1 MSSER
6 QELNVISP
14 WWGEHIHRYNEVI
27 DQLNGNETILD
38 IACGTGFGSNLL
50 ASKTIGSVI
59 GGDLSSETIKLC
71 QNSWNAKNLSFQEMD
86 GTQLKFEDNTFDVVV
101 SFETI
106 EHTSAFHEMISE
118 FKRVT
123 KKGGKIY
130 ISTPNKLINSPSG
143 IVTNPF
149 HTQEWYYD
157 EFKELIQNHFENY
170 QLYGQK
176 YVRYKNGG
184 IAQKIESIL
193 YKRGVRKIPIKIQD
207 RIMNAFGQPTMY
219 PTEFDYEMV
228 SNSNEILECKT
239 FFLIVEA

>member
-1 MSSER
+1 M
-6 QELNVISP
+6 
-14 WWGEHIHRYNEVI
+14 
-27 DQLNGNETILD
+27 
-38 IACGTGFGSNLL
+38 
-50 ASKTIGSVI
+50 
-59 GGDLSSETIKLC
+59 
-71 QNSWNAKNLSFQEMD
+71 
-86 GTQLKFEDNTFDVVV
+86 V

>member
-50 ASKTIGSVI
+50 ASKTIGSVTAFAAN
-59 GGDLSSETIKLC
+59 LSPDGSPVKITM
-71 QNSWNAKNLSFQEMD
+71 NLSFQEMD